1 MCGRYASKDQAAIE
15 RFWNLPRGGGD
26 FFGARYN
33 AAPTQR
39 LPTLQIRPEH
49 GPELAQLRWGLI
61 PSCAKD
67 AANGSKMINA
77 RAKTVTS
84 KPAFRAAF
92 KRRRCLVPMAGFY
105 EWQETPAGCKECD
118 RAAHDPAFSNPMH
131 LVHPEH
137 GKFMVFDIY
146 GMAVCP
152 TCSAIWYRDHKGT
165 VLLNERKP
173 PKRAMPVPVK
183 GRKPA
188 KWVTGG
194 NRT

>member
-1 MCGRYASKDQAAIE
+1 MCRPASHTGKTLGYCRSIE
-15 RFWNLPRGGGD
+15 RAVTKL
-26 FFGARYN
+26 
-33 AAPTQR
+33 
-39 LPTLQIRPEH
+39 
-49 GPELAQLRWGLI
+49 
-61 PSCAKD
+61 CAD
-67 AANGSKMINA
+67 
-77 RAKTVTS
+77 
-84 KPAFRAAF
+84 
-92 KRRRCLVPMAGFY
+92 
-105 EWQETPAGCKECD
+105 CD

-173 PKRAMPVPVK
+173 PKRAMPAPVK